1 MIGMGYMQSGVMIIV
16 VAPAIGFFIILTSH
30 FFAEQMRLWAALASN
45 TKEIAVNIKE
55 HK

>member
-1 MIGMGYMQSGVMIIV
+1 MGYMERGAMIIV
-16 VAPAIGFFIILTSH
+16 VAPVLGFFIILTPH
-30 FFAEQMRLWAALASN
+30 FTAEHLRLWAALASN